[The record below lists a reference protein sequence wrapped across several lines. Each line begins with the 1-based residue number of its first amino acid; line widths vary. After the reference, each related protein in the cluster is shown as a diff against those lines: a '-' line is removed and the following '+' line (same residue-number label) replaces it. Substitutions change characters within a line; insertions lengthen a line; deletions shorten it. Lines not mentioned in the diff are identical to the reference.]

1 MTLRAD
7 RVALNPI
14 QWVNLKA
21 DPSDPESEDLWLVA
35 DPAFRA
41 SYPGVLAQVRE
52 AGFSAV
58 MMEVLDTQTLQSYER
73 MVRDAGLVLAPGY
86 ASVALPEDHG
96 VLLAPGSAEE
106 VRWYDSIRRKAEESN
121 YFGLDTVFLA
131 PEMSWAPGTRRTLEQ
146 TAVGADFDSSRLDRV
161 IDILGTAAEV
171 LGQEGVR
178 AGLHNHVGTWIET
191 EDEIERALAAIPSS
205 LLGASFDIGHLA
217 WAGIDPVRM
226 LKRHADRLVDV
237 HLKDLDLTVA
247 AASRAEPS
255 SYRATVD
262 RGLFREPGLGDIDL
276 DAVLAALPEGWDGW
290 VMIEVDRASMD
301 PRASA
306 AVSRAWVEARLSAA
320 DRVVGL

>member
-146 TAVGADFDSSRLDRV
+146 TAVGADFDSARLDRV

-191 EDEIERALAAIPSS
+191 EEEIERALAAIPSS

-320 DRVVGL
+320 DRALGL